1 MPTFYANDIDIDVD
15 EFLDECSTH
24 EIEEAIDWLR
34 DAGYL
39 TPLDE
44 AIEGSQSFQDED
56 FNNAL
61 LKLVGNRFK
70 LSVEDEQTIMAI
82 ANQLP

>member
-1 MPTFYANDIDIDVD
+1 MTTFYANYIDIDVD

-34 DAGYL
+34 KSGYL
-39 TPLDE
+39 TLLDE
-44 AIEGSQSFQDED
+44 AIEGPQSFQDED

-82 ANQLP
+82 ANRLP

>member
-1 MPTFYANDIDIDVD
+1 MPTFYANDIDVDVD
-15 EFLDECSTH
+15 EFLDECSTS
-24 EIEEAIDWLR
+24 EIEEVIDWLR
-34 DAGYL
+34 DSGYL

-44 AIEGSQSFQDED
+44 AIDGPQSFQDED

-61 LKLVGNRFK
+61 LKLVGNRYK

-82 ANQLP
+82 ANRLP